1 MAASIIAGLLGSL
14 VGAILISGAI
24 YLAFKLFRLT
34 IPRFPNLWK
43 SAFLAS
49 AAVVVVAAIGA
60 ELAAGGLGAVVIL
73 ALALIG
79 AFIAYDQTLETPEGE
94 RMGRKAATVALVA
107 HSVFSILS
115 FTFVFPVVMGA
126 LT

>member
-43 SAFLAS
+43 RPGPHRRVHRLRPDA
-49 AAVVVVAAIGA
+49 
-60 ELAAGGLGAVVIL
+60 
-73 ALALIG
+73 
-79 AFIAYDQTLETPEGE
+79 
-94 RMGRKAATVALVA
+94 
-107 HSVFSILS
+107 
-115 FTFVFPVVMGA
+115 
-126 LT
+126 